1 MHAINEFCS
10 FRSLMKCYTVVHTFV
25 IVCLDKIEGGSIV
38 SNIYDSA
45 YDLEKA
51 IRNSEEFTKLKEAY
65 DAVMADE
72 SAKKMFDNFR
82 NTQMELQEK
91 QMQGQEISE
100 EEVEEARKVVELVQ
114 QHEDISKL
122 MEEEQRLNVVI
133 NDVSRIITKPLE
145 ELYGNPEEEPNE

>member
-1 MHAINEFCS
+1 M
-10 FRSLMKCYTVVHTFV
+10 
-25 IVCLDKIEGGSIV
+25 

-45 YDLEKA
+45 YDLETA
-51 IRNSEEFTKLKEAY
+51 IRNSDEFKNLKEAY
-65 DAVMADE
+65 DAVMADPN
-72 SAKKMFDNFR
+72 AKQMFDNFR

-100 EEVEEARKVVELVQ
+100 EEVEQARKVVELVQ

-145 ELYGNPEEEPNE
+145 ELYGNPEEKTSE